1 MLKIGF
7 YRLLQAIV
15 VLWAAFTATFILLQI
30 LPGDAILI
38 KFLNPEYGLNA
49 SEIANLRT
57 NYGIDE
63 PKIIQYFKTIGNFL
77 TGDLGFSVQAGVP
90 VSDLIKTNLPAT
102 LKLAG
107 LGFLVALILAFLI
120 ALLFSFSPF
129 QGLRNLFFAL
139 PGLFLA
145 IPLFWLGIVFVQIFS
160 FYLGWISVIVPG
172 PIEAMI
178 LPVVALA
185 IPISAPLAQILM
197 RSLDEIELSP
207 FIMVLKSKGASHFR
221 ILVCHCLR
229 NSALPV
235 LTIAGLLFGELISGA
250 VVTETVFGLNGIGK
264 ITEQAVRSQDVSVLQ
279 AIVVVSS
286 AAFVFIN
293 LVIDLFFPLIDPRLR
308 QRTGGR
314 R

>member
-1 MLKIGF
+1 MMLKRSL
-7 YRLLQAIV
+7 YRFLEAIL
-15 VLWAAFTATFILLQI
+15 VLWAAFTATFILLQV
-30 LPGDAILI
+30 LPGDAVLI

-49 SEIANLRT
+49 SEIANLRN

-63 PKIIQYFKTIGNFL
+63 PKIVQYFRTLGNFL
-77 TGDLGFSVQAGVP
+77 TGDLGYSVEAGVP
-90 VSDLIKTNLPAT
+90 VSNLIATNLPET

-107 LGFLVALILAFLI
+107 LSFVAAAILALLISFLFTF
-120 ALLFSFSPF
+120 APF
-129 QGLRNLFFAL
+129 QWLKNFVFGL
-139 PGLFLA
+139 PGLFLS
-145 IPLFWLGIVFVQIFS
+145 IPLFWLGIVLVQVFS
-160 FYLGWISVIVPG
+160 FYLGFISVIVPG
-172 PIEAMI
+172 PVEAMI
-178 LPVVALA
+178 LPVTALA

-207 FIMVLKSKGASHFR
+207 FIMVLKSKGASRLR

-264 ITEQAVRSQDVSVLQ
+264 ITERAVRSQDVGVLQ
-279 AIVVVSS
+279 AIVVVSA

-293 LVIDLFFPLIDPRLR
+293 LVIDLCFPVIDPRLK
-308 QRTGGR
+308 QNGGR
-314 R
+314 